1 MKISVIGAGVM
12 GARVTEVLIKG
23 GHDVV
28 MIDTNR
34 DHATGSLNRIVA
46 DLAIGV
52 EKGKLTKEESDAAL
66 ARITISNMCSNAAG
80 STLVLECINEHLDDK
95 VTLLKQLDTILDE
108 DCIIGTN
115 TSALPISE
123 IARAVPHRADLI
135 LGVHFFNPA
144 HIMKLVEITRTIS
157 TDQSVIDTVVD
168 IMKGVDKHP
177 IVVNEGAGFV
187 VNRILIPEINEAI
200 GIYADNIASPSDIDR
215 AMQLG
220 AGMKVGPLH
229 TADLVG
235 LDDILSDL
243 SNMYEETG
251 DPKYHPHPLLRKMVR
266 AGLLGQKSGR
276 GFFTYKY
283 PFGPEVPGGELKIK

>member
-66 ARITISNMCSNAAG
+66 ARITISNMCSDAAG
-80 STLVLECINEHLDDK
+80 SALVLECINEHLDDK
-95 VTLLKQLDTILDE
+95 VTLLKQLDTIVDE
-108 DCIIGTN
+108 DCILGTN

-123 IARAVPHRADLI
+123 IARAVPHHADHI

-168 IMKGVDKHP
+168 IMKSVDKHP

-200 GIYADNIASPSDIDR
+200 GIYADNSASPSDSDR

>member
-66 ARITISNMCSNAAG
+66 ARITISNMCS
-80 STLVLECINEHLDDK
+80 DDK
-95 VTLLKQLDTILDE
+95 VTLLKQLDTIVDE
-108 DCIIGTN
+108 DCILGTN

-123 IARAVPHRADLI
+123 IARAVPHRADHI

-168 IMKGVDKHP
+168 IMKSVDKHP